1 MKNID
6 YEYLFIYVSLIL
18 AVSIFI
24 IILYGC
30 MFASVKPNQQV
41 FENFFNK
48 DEIDK
53 DLKNKILTILKDYE
67 DKSIVPEENKNL
79 SELIDKIKNDNITI
93 TDLKLLI
100 DMLKKL
106 PQIVSSKDVKDVKDM
121 KDMKDIKDIKDM
133 KDIKDVK
140 DMKDMKDVK
149 DMKDMKDM
157 KDVKER

>member
-30 MFASVKPNQQV
+30 MFSSVKPNPRV

-53 DLKNKILTILKDYE
+53 DLKNTILTLLKDYE
-67 DKSIVPEENKNL
+67 DKSTIPEENKHL

-93 TDLKLLI
+93 TDIKLLI
-100 DMLKKL
+100 DMLKKS
-106 PQIVSSKDVKDVKDM
+106 PHIGSTKDNNEEKNN
-121 KDMKDIKDIKDM
+121 
-133 KDIKDVK
+133 
-140 DMKDMKDVK
+140 
-149 DMKDMKDM
+149 
-157 KDVKER
+157 KDVKENKDNKEIKEVKEVKDA

>member
-6 YEYLFIYVSLIL
+6 YEYLFIYISLIL

-30 MFASVKPNQQV
+30 MFASVKPNPLV

-53 DLKNKILTILKDYE
+53 DLKNTILTILKDYE
-67 DKSIVPEENKNL
+67 DKSTVPEENKHL
-79 SELIDKIKNDNITI
+79 SELIEKIKNDNITI

-100 DMLKKL
+100 DMLKKS
-106 PQIVSSKDVKDVKDM
+106 PQIVSTKDVKDVKDV
-121 KDMKDIKDIKDM
+121 KEDKE
-133 KDIKDVK
+133 VK
-140 DMKDMKDVK
+140 DDKEVK
-149 DMKDMKDM
+149 NDKE
-157 KDVKER
+157 VKEIKGV